1 MKFSSNRE
9 AAEKLLVTINTKI
22 RPKESTAKT
31 AKIRKTEVYA
41 NDTIEILVVMY
52 WKRLWKNLHKNL
64 RLLWKHVRKRN

>member
-52 WKRLWKNLHKNL
+52 
-64 RLLWKHVRKRN
+64 